1 MATFGSP
8 GEYLTA
14 LAESTAPPAGF
25 SLSTTR
31 ISFTP
36 TERPTQEPYAMD
48 LSLVLAEAPTDSF
61 AFMCTSN
68 RVAGASVQLARR
80 RAGQPL
86 FRGILVNNRI
96 ANVAVRRGLADAK
109 ELVLSLGERLG
120 VPPEELLSVS
130 TGIIGWRLPV
140 PEMVAAFGPLAD
152 GLGGFGPP
160 EIARSIMTTDSYP
173 KCRTV
178 EVGGGRITAI
188 AKGAGMIEPN
198 LATMLVFILTDLDLD
213 RDVVRKALSEAVE
226 ESFNL
231 ISVDGDQSTS
241 DLVALMSSRR
251 GAKVTPEE
259 FGDALTGVCRAV
271 AEDIVRNGEGA
282 GHVIRVTV
290 SGAKDGP
297 EAGAFGKAVVNSPLV
312 KTAVYGNDPNVGR
325 ILSAL
330 GDYAGNAGVDLDPD
344 RLEIRVGEEPVYHDG
359 AFDLNR
365 DREQALSSYL
375 QETAMNPRIKGFPQ
389 HDLAVEISVTMHRGG
404 ASATVIGCDLTNEYI
419 RENAD
424 YRS

>member
-1 MATFGSP
+1 MATFSSP
-8 GEYLTA
+8 GEYLMV
-14 LAESTAPPAGF
+14 LAESTSLPAGF
-25 SLSTTR
+25 SLSKTR

-48 LSLVLAEAPTDSF
+48 LSLILADKPTDSF

-68 RVAGASVQLARR
+68 RVAGASVQSARR
-80 RAGQPL
+80 REHQPL

-96 ANVAVRRGLADAK
+96 ANVAVRRGLSDAE
-109 ELVLSLGERLG
+109 ELVSLLGERLD

-140 PEMVAAFGPLAD
+140 SDIVASFGVLAGD
-152 GLGGFGPP
+152 LGGFGPS
-160 EIARSIMTTDSYP
+160 EIAQSIMTTDSYP

-213 RDVVRKALSEAVE
+213 RPMLRETLRGAVDQ
-226 ESFNL
+226 SFNL

-241 DLVALMSSRR
+241 DLVALMSSRE
-251 GAKVTPEE
+251 GPKAPEE
-259 FGDALTGVCRAV
+259 FGEALTDLCKAL

-290 SGAKDGP
+290 SGAKNRR

-312 KTAVYGNDPNVGR
+312 KTAIYGNDPNVGR

-330 GDYAGNAGVDLDPD
+330 GDYAGNAGVELDPD

-365 DREQALSSYL
+365 DRERALSSYL

-389 HDLAVEISVTMHRGG
+389 HDLVVEIDVTMHRGD

>member
-1 MATFGSP
+1 MATFSSP
-8 GEYLTA
+8 GEYLMV
-14 LAESTAPPAGF
+14 LAESTSLPAGF

-48 LSLVLAEAPTDSF
+48 LSLILAEDPTDSF

-80 RAGQPL
+80 RRDQSL

-96 ANVAVRRGLADAK
+96 ANVAVRQGLSDAE
-109 ELVLSLGERLG
+109 ELVSRLG
-120 VPPEELLSVS
+120 RRLGIPPAQLLSVS

-140 PEMVAAFGPLAD
+140 SDIVAAFGPLTD
-152 GLGGFGPP
+152 ELGGFGPS

-198 LATMLVFILTDLDLD
+198 LATMLVFVLTDLDLD
-213 RDVVRKALSEAVE
+213 RHVVREALAAAVGR
-226 ESFNL
+226 SFNL

-241 DLVALMSSRR
+241 DLVALMSSRK
-251 GAKVTPEE
+251 GPKVSPAE
-259 FGDALTGVCRAV
+259 FGDALTGLCQAV

-290 SGAKDGP
+290 SGAKDQP

-312 KTAVYGNDPNVGR
+312 KTAIYGNDPNVGR

-330 GDYAGNAGVDLDPD
+330 GDYAGNAGVDLDTD
-344 RLEIRVGEEPVYHDG
+344 RLEIRVGEEAVYHDG

-365 DREQALSSYL
+365 DREGALSSYL
-375 QETAMNPRIKGFPQ
+375 QETAMNPRVKGFPQ
-389 HDLAVEISVTMHRGG
+389 HDLAVEIDVTMHRGD